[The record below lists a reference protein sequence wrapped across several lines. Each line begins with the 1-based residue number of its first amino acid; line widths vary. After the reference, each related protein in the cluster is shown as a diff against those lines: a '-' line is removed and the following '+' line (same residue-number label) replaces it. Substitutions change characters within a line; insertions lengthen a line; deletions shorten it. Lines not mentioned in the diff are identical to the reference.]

1 VASKTEKGV
10 LVKALKKADA
20 ILKEMVSMTLRSN
33 LTRIQR
39 ISLETC
45 ITVHMHQKESTGA
58 SSFPNSWCEE
68 SSAKSHMDWVTQL
81 HYFGAAGGLQ
91 PFYIHMWY
99 GMAQVSVQ
107 PVSGVSGTGICAVD
121 LL

>member
-1 VASKTEKGV
+1 MQAALVASKTEKGV

-58 SSFPNSWCEE
+58 FRSQSLGCE
-68 SSAKSHMDWVTQL
+68 
-81 HYFGAAGGLQ
+81 
-91 PFYIHMWY
+91 
-99 GMAQVSVQ
+99 
-107 PVSGVSGTGICAVD
+107 
-121 LL
+121 